1 MGQRFRFRQTGRVGY
16 CRAASEVHENAL
28 SCERTFAPIAQCDV
42 NGARCDECA
51 FAEDELIAAIL
62 VQGRAIFIEMNPDD
76 TVHHFALAG
85 VNSRHVDG
93 DRPGLD
99 PELPMPANERCDLSG
114 INDILA
120 WQAGHIGT
128 RSADILP
135 IDDGGPLSF
144 FGHRPGRQFAGCA
157 AAQHED
163 IEFFGWIHVIYLW
176 VAGLRREELL
186 DESSGVVRVLFREEV
201 AAFHRLSVC
210 ARSPLPPNAQRTAV
224 FCVES
229 VERTTLGP

>member
-1 MGQRFRFRQTGRVGY
+1 M
-16 CRAASEVHENAL
+16 NA
-28 SCERTFAPIAQCDV
+28 
-42 NGARCDECA
+42 
-51 FAEDELIAAIL
+51 
-62 VQGRAIFIEMNPDD
+62 DD
-76 TVHHFALAG
+76 TVHHFALPC
-85 VNSRHVDG
+85 VNSRHVDC

-99 PELPMPANERCDLSG
+99 PELPMPANERCDPGG

-163 IEFFGWIHVIYLW
+163 IEFFGSIHAIISGSPVYAARNCLTRAA
-176 VAGLRREELL
+176 V
-186 DESSGVVRVLFREEV
+186 SSGF
-201 AAFHRLSVC
+201 S
-210 ARSPLPPNAQRTAV
+210 SGKKWPPLIA
-224 FCVES
+224 
-229 VERTTLGP
+229 

>member
-1 MGQRFRFRQTGRVGY
+1 MGQRLGFRQTGRAGY

-28 SCERTFAPIAQCDV
+28 RCERTFAPIAQCDV
-42 NGARCDECA
+42 DGARSDECA
-51 FAEDELIAAIL
+51 LAEDELIATTL

-76 TVHHFALAG
+76 TVHHFALAR
-85 VNSRHVDG
+85 VNSRHVDC

-99 PELPMPANERCDLSG
+99 PELPMPANERCDLGG

-120 WQAGHIGT
+120 RQAGHIGT

-135 IDDGGPLSF
+135 IDDDSSISL

-163 IEFFGWIHVIYLW
+163 IEFFGWIHAIYLLW
-176 VAGLRREELL
+176 AAGLRREELL
-186 DESSGVVRVLFREEV
+186 DASCGVIRVLFREEV

-210 ARSPLPPNAQRTAV
+210 AGSPLPPNA
-224 FCVES
+224 
-229 VERTTLGP
+229 